1 MVVEKR
7 RSDGSGA
14 RRIDARS
21 EQLPKSWCLRTGI
34 VPKATVFMSVF
45 VAVCFCSATD
55 SFARPCRQWPLA
67 CALRSLSYCAPLHP
81 NQTGAWHIHRLGGS
95 RRHTASLALSLV
107 RGSVFSFIVQGLGVA
122 VAAVGMAAVWS
133 TSLIFQLF
141 SQNLAWIFICVGL
154 ALLVVSLLGCS
165 GAGLHVGPSSC
176 FWRPWC
182 LFRCSRRR
190 SLLLATLFTC
200 VVGAVLASCFSAV
213 RVYENELA
221 TAGTNI
227 TSRNSTRPDGQDALA
242 EPTAGRTFSSFG
254 KQVVKG
260 AFVHAYGAC
269 RPTVYNSTMLNSA
282 RYCGGGSNTATTTTT
297 VTTWNSTTAS
307 TTTAS
312 TASATTTVTTT
323 TAAGADVDYGKYC
336 GRPSQVGDESL
347 CFRMCM
353 CMRICML
360 FACPCAC
367 RVLVYVAGW

>member
-34 VPKATVFMSVF
+34 VPKATVFMSVSLPSVSVLRPTVSRGP
-45 VAVCFCSATD
+45 VANGLWRAPCGVCRIVRHSTRIKPGHD
-55 SFARPCRQWPLA
+55 
-67 CALRSLSYCAPLHP
+67 
-81 NQTGAWHIHRLGGS
+81 IHRLGGS

-141 SQNLAWIFICVGL
+141 SRNLAWIFICVGL

-307 TTTAS
+307 TTTA
-312 TASATTTVTTT
+312 TTDSATTTVTTT

>member
-1 MVVEKR
+1 MSSVFL
-7 RSDGSGA
+7 G
-14 RRIDARS
+14 
-21 EQLPKSWCLRTGI
+21 L
-34 VPKATVFMSVF
+34 VPFMSVSSPSSVSATDTVSHGCF
-45 VAVCFCSATD
+45 VAVCACSATD

-312 TASATTTVTTT
+312 TTSATTTVTTT